1 MVTIIIPTCNRHS
14 YLNDLIYLIGKQSIK
29 PSQVIVVDSS
39 DRILNLST
47 LNASEIEIEY
57 LHTPNKSA
65 AGQRNLGLEKV
76 SNGCKYVAF
85 LDDDTRPNSNYLES
99 LIFGLE
105 KFNAIGISGLA
116 INPIKTER
124 RYRPNGVVGTIQ
136 RFFLLDSERD
146 GVILKSAIATPI
158 RVYGDGI
165 KQSQWLIGCSVW
177 KYEQISKL
185 RFENDFKGQSLG
197 EDVIFS
203 YRASLQGDLIVDSGV
218 YLDHFEAKVNR
229 PKELEFWKMWV
240 INRYRLSKVMY
251 PNNNVYFSFHWANLG
266 QLLFLMYKLFSRSSQ
281 SKFSIYGIIAGY
293 KQICFGSN

>member
-1 MVTIIIPTCNRHS
+1 VII
-14 YLNDLIYLIGKQSIK
+14 
-29 PSQVIVVDSS
+29 VDSS
-39 DRILNLST
+39 DIILNPSI
-47 LNASEIEIEY
+47 LNKSEIKIDY

-65 AGQRNLGLEKV
+65 ASQRNLGLEMV
-76 SNGCKYVAF
+76 SIGCKYLAF

-116 INPIKTER
+116 INPIKIER

-136 RFFLLDSERD
+136 RFFLLDSKRD

-203 YRASLQGDLIVDSGV
+203 YRASLQGDLIVDSAV

-229 PKELEFWKMWV
+229 PKEIEFWKMWV

-251 PNNNVYFSFHWANLG
+251 PNNNFYFSFHWANLG
-266 QLLFLMYKLFSRSSQ
+266 HLLFLMYKLFSNSSH
-281 SKFSIYGIIAGY
+281 SKFSIYGMIAGY
-293 KQICFGSN
+293 KQIYFRSK